1 MIAFHEQLIRFEP
14 QSASQEILHAEAL
27 RQFNNYLEARRMRLF
42 SVTTSIPG
50 VMWAVVLV
58 GALMNIA
65 LIWMFDMKLTNH
77 LFLGGILSAFMGL
90 MIFLIASLDNP
101 FRGELSI
108 SPAPFEDILTHLM
121 EE

>member
-14 QSASQEILHAEAL
+14 SSRGQEILHAEAL

-42 SVTTSIPG
+42 SVSTSIPG

>member
-1 MIAFHEQLIRFEP
+1 
-14 QSASQEILHAEAL
+14 
-27 RQFNNYLEARRMRLF
+27 MRLF

>member
-14 QSASQEILHAEAL
+14 KTPGQEILHAEAL
-27 RQFNNYLEARRMRLF
+27 RQFNAYLEARRMRLF
-42 SVTTSIPG
+42 SVTTSIPA
-50 VMWAVVLV
+50 VMWSVVLI

-65 LIWMFDMKLTNH
+65 LIWMFDMKIINH

-108 SPAPFEDILTHLM
+108 SAAPFQDILTHLM

>member
-14 QSASQEILHAEAL
+14 SSPGQEILHAEAL

-42 SVTTSIPG
+42 SVSTSIPG

-108 SPAPFEDILTHLM
+108 SPAPFQDILTHLM

>member
-14 QSASQEILHAEAL
+14 QTPGQEILHAEAL

-65 LIWMFDMKLTNH
+65 LIWMFDMKLINH

>member
-1 MIAFHEQLIRFEP
+1 LI
-14 QSASQEILHAEAL
+14 
-27 RQFNNYLEARRMRLF
+27 
-42 SVTTSIPG
+42 
-50 VMWAVVLV
+50 

-65 LIWMFDMKLTNH
+65 LIWMFDMKIINH
-77 LFLGGILSAFMGL
+77 MFLGGILSAFMGL

-108 SPAPFEDILTHLM
+108 SSEPFQEILSHLM

>member
-14 QSASQEILHAEAL
+14 KTPGHEILHAEAL

-50 VMWAVVLV
+50 VMWSVVLI

-65 LIWMFDMKLTNH
+65 LIWMFDMKIINH
-77 LFLGGILSAFMGL
+77 MFLGGILSAFMGL

-108 SPAPFEDILTHLM
+108 SSEPFQEILSHLM

>member
-1 MIAFHEQLIRFEP
+1 ML
-14 QSASQEILHAEAL
+14 SVGLVVAL
-27 RQFNNYLEARRMRLF
+27 R
-42 SVTTSIPG
+42 
-50 VMWAVVLV
+50 
-58 GALMNIA
+58 NIA
-65 LIWMFDMKLTNH
+65 LIWMFDMKITNH

-90 MIFLIASLDNP
+90 MIFLIASLDHP

>member
-14 QSASQEILHAEAL
+14 SSRGQEIHHAEAL

-65 LIWMFDMKLTNH
+65 LIWMFDMKLINH
-77 LFLGGILSAFMGL
+77 LLLGGILSAFMGL

-108 SPAPFEDILTHLM
+108 SPAPFQDILTHLM